1 MGQLYTMDNAIL
13 RYASEEDTRCLVNVL
28 YLKTCQNMG
37 VTAKHLPRE
46 ELDDYIAKYFKL
58 IDDRSKHELK
68 QLTWRF
74 IKHVHGRK
82 YGMHYEW

>member
-1 MGQLYTMDNAIL
+1 
-13 RYASEEDTRCLVNVL
+13 
-28 YLKTCQNMG
+28 MG
-37 VTAKHLPRE
+37 VPAKHLSRD